1 MEFLNLYKIYEIFQN
16 LFFIEMAKL
25 TESIAFAQQNI
36 LLIRYEQGLKNILN
50 ILLNFKA

>member
-16 LFFIEMAKL
+16 LFFI
-25 TESIAFAQQNI
+25 ESIAFAQQNI